1 VRVYGPLFLHLY
13 GVDED
18 EVIASW
24 SMERFER
31 YRAAADQLLEMKAR

>member
-1 VRVYGPLFLHLY
+1 
-13 GVDED
+13 VDED